1 MMRND
6 EIHKKE
12 ANTTA
17 QEKEYYKKR
26 DGGVKTRHT
35 HSAR

>member
-17 QEKEYYKKR
+17 QEKEYKKR
-26 DGGVKTRHT
+26 DGGVKRHT

>member
-17 QEKEYYKKR
+17 QEKEYKKR